1 MEHAVEL
8 RGITKIF
15 PGENLRANNNVSLY
29 LDKGEIL
36 CLAGEN
42 GAGKTTLMKILYG
55 LLPPTE
61 GEILV
66 GGRKAEIR
74 SPLDANRLGIGMV
87 HQHFMLFPDFTVAEN
102 VVMGIEPVK
111 GFFAYDFARAKKLA
125 AEIITAHH
133 FSIDPGL
140 PVKSLTVGQMQQV
153 EIVKMLYRRAD
164 VLILDEPTAVL
175 TEQETAAIFKTF
187 RALAESGRSLVLIT
201 HKLNEI
207 KQISNRVA
215 VMRRGELAAV
225 RNTGDI
231 DEYEISR
238 LMVGRGVDLKI
249 DRGPRRSAGKKPV
262 LSFRGVTVK
271 RHGQERP
278 LLQNVSFTVNAGE
291 ILGFA
296 GVAGNGL
303 GALEAILGGFL
314 PLSSGKVLHN
324 GRDITGFDSVKLRR
338 EGLAYVPGDRL
349 GVGSVSGASV
359 AENIIVNQRK
369 KLSRT
374 GLLDKR
380 AMEKFAGE
388 LLATYNITGGI
399 RRRMGS
405 LSGGNIQKVI
415 LAREIVQYR
424 DYIVFSEPTWGLDI
438 ASSRYMYG
446 QMAMLRE
453 SGAAVILISSNLD
466 EILAN
471 ADRILV
477 MYRGTVAAEVFP
489 ESPAPAGEGAAESG
503 VNAVDV
509 SDVSDVKEEIGAFM
523 LGLKTRNPGVTGR
536 IPGRETG
543 SRA

>member
-15 PGENLRANNNVSLY
+15 PDENFRANDNVSLH
-29 LDKGEIL
+29 LDRGEIL

-42 GAGKTTLMKILYG
+42 GAGKTTLMRILYG
-55 LLPPTE
+55 LLPPTG

-66 GGRKAEIR
+66 GGRKVEIR

-111 GFFAYDFARAKKLA
+111 GFFVYDFARAKKLVG
-125 AEIITAHH
+125 EVIRAHH
-133 FSIDPGL
+133 FSIDPEA

-153 EIVKMLYRRAD
+153 EIVKMLYRRAKI
-164 VLILDEPTAVL
+164 LILDEPTAVL

-187 RALAESGRSLVLIT
+187 RALAESGQSLVLIT

-207 KQISNRVA
+207 KQISHRVA
-215 VMRRGELAAV
+215 IMRKGELAAV
-225 RNTGDI
+225 CNTSDI

-238 LMVGRGVDLKI
+238 LMVGRGVDLKV
-249 DRGPRRSAGKKPV
+249 DRESRPFPEKKPV
-262 LSFRGVTVK
+262 LSFRDVTVK
-271 RHGQERP
+271 RRGQERP
-278 LLQNVSFTVNAGE
+278 LLNGVSFTANAGE

-314 PLSSGKVLHN
+314 PLTSGRIFHN
-324 GRDITGFDSVKLRR
+324 DRDITAFDSVKLRR
-338 EGLAYVPGDRL
+338 DGLAYVPGDRL
-349 GVGSVSGASV
+349 GVGSVAGATV
-359 AENIIVNQRK
+359 AENIIINQRK
-369 KLSRT
+369 KLSRR
-374 GLLDKR
+374 GFLDR
-380 AMEKFAGE
+380 GAMEKFTGK
-388 LLATYNITGGI
+388 LLSQYNVSGGI
-399 RRRMGS
+399 RQRMGA

-415 LAREIVQYR
+415 LAREIVQHR

-438 ASSRYMYG
+438 ASSRYMYD
-446 QMAMLRE
+446 QMALLKE

-477 MYRGTVAAEVFP
+477 MFQGTIAAEILR
-489 ESPAPAGEGAAESG
+489 ESFGSAGGGA
-503 VNAVDV
+503 DI
-509 SDVSDVKEEIGAFM
+509 KEEIGAFM
-523 LGLKTRNPGVTGR
+523 LGLKKQ
-536 IPGRETG
+536 IRELRCG
-543 SRA
+543 EGENRE

>member
-8 RGITKIF
+8 RGITKVF
-15 PGENLRANNNVSLY
+15 PGAQQRANNNVSLY

-55 LLPPTE
+55 LIPPTE

-66 GGRKAEIR
+66 GGRRAEIR

-111 GFFAYDFARAKKLA
+111 GFVCYDFARAKKLA
-125 AEIITAHH
+125 AEVIGEHH
-133 FSIDPGL
+133 FSIDPDA

-153 EIVKMLYRRAD
+153 EIVKMLYRRAE

-187 RALAESGRSLVLIT
+187 RALADSGRSLVLIT
-201 HKLNEI
+201 HKLKEI
-207 KQISNRVA
+207 TQISHRVA
-215 VMRRGELAAV
+215 VMRKGEMAAV
-225 RNTGDI
+225 RNTKDI

-238 LMVGRGVDLKI
+238 LMVGRGVDLGV
-249 DRGPRRSAGKKPV
+249 DRGARRPPENNAV
-262 LSFRGVTVK
+262 LSFQGVTVK
-271 RHGQERP
+271 RHDQERP
-278 LLQNVSFTVNAGE
+278 LLQDVSFTVHAGE

-303 GALEAILGGFL
+303 GVLEAILGGLL
-314 PLSSGKVLHN
+314 PLSSGRILHH
-324 GRDITGFDSVKLRR
+324 GRDITGFNSVKLRR

-349 GVGSVSGASV
+349 NVGSAADATVIENIIINRRRKLSRAGFLDRKAVGEFTGKLLKEYSVSGG
-359 AENIIVNQRK
+359 
-369 KLSRT
+369 SRQ
-374 GLLDKR
+374 
-380 AMEKFAGE
+380 
-388 LLATYNITGGI
+388 
-399 RRRMGS
+399 RMGS

-415 LAREIVQYR
+415 LAREIVQYQ

-438 ASSRYMYG
+438 ASSRYMYD
-446 QMAMLRE
+446 QMALLRE
-453 SGAAVILISSNLD
+453 TGAAVILISSNLD

-477 MYRGTVAAEVFP
+477 MYRGTIAAEILR
-489 ESPAPAGEGAAESG
+489 ESFVSAGIGEEDTGAA
-503 VNAVDV
+503 
-509 SDVSDVKEEIGAFM
+509 VKEELGSFM
-523 LGLKTRNPGVTGR
+523 LGLKTQNREPQGAGTGE
-536 IPGRETG
+536 IHE
-543 SRA
+543 

>member
-15 PGENLRANNNVSLY
+15 PGSQQRANDKVSLY

-61 GEILV
+61 GEILA
-66 GGRKAEIR
+66 GGRRVEIR

-111 GFFAYDFARAKKLA
+111 GFVRYDFAGAKKLA
-125 AEIITAHH
+125 AEVIDSHH
-133 FSIDPGL
+133 FSIEPDA

-153 EIVKMLYRRAD
+153 EIVKMLYRRAE

-187 RALAESGRSLVLIT
+187 RALADSGRSLVLIT
-201 HKLNEI
+201 HKLKEI
-207 KQISNRVA
+207 TQISHRVA
-215 VMRRGELAAV
+215 VMRRGKMEAV
-225 RNTGDI
+225 CNTRDI

-238 LMVGRGVDLKI
+238 LMVGREVDLKV
-249 DRGPRRSAGKKPV
+249 DRGRRPPPKDEPV
-262 LSFRGVTVK
+262 LAFRGVTVK
-271 RHGQERP
+271 RRGQELP
-278 LLQNVSFTVNAGE
+278 LLRDVNFTVRAGE

-303 GALEAILGGFL
+303 GVLEAILGGFL
-314 PLSSGKVLHN
+314 PLSSGRIFHH
-324 GRDITGFDSVKLRR
+324 GRDITGFNSVKLRR

-349 GVGSVSGASV
+349 SVGSSSDATV
-359 AENIIVNQRK
+359 AENIIINRRK
-369 KLSRT
+369 RLSRG
-374 GLLDKR
+374 GLLDQR
-380 AMEKFAGE
+380 AVGQFTEK
-388 LLATYNITGGI
+388 LLAEYSVSGGS
-399 RRRMGS
+399 RQRMGS

-415 LAREIVQYR
+415 LAREIVQYQ

-438 ASSRYMYG
+438 ASSRYMYD
-446 QMAMLRE
+446 QMALLRE
-453 SGAAVILISSNLD
+453 AGAAVILISSNLD

-477 MYRGTVAAEVFP
+477 MYRGAVAAEILRQP
-489 ESPAPAGEGAAESG
+489 LASAGTGEEDAGAVVA
-503 VNAVDV
+503 
-509 SDVSDVKEEIGAFM
+509 VKEEIGAYM
-523 LGLKTRNPGVTGR
+523 LGLKTQSRDPQGAGTGGVN
-536 IPGRETG
+536 
-543 SRA
+543 A

>member
-15 PGENLRANNNVSLY
+15 PGENFKANNNVSLH

-55 LLPPTE
+55 LLSPTA
-61 GEILV
+61 GEVLV
-66 GGRKAEIR
+66 GGRKQDIR

-111 GFFAYDFARAKKLA
+111 GSFIYDFGRAKELT
-125 AEIITAHH
+125 AEVIKAHH
-133 FSIDPGL
+133 FSIDPGV
-140 PVKSLTVGQMQQV
+140 PVKNLTVGQMQQV
-153 EIVKMLYRRAD
+153 EIVKMLYRRAEI
-164 VLILDEPTAVL
+164 LILDEPTAVL

-207 KQISNRVA
+207 KQISHRVA

-225 RNTGDI
+225 CNTSGI

-238 LMVGRGVDLKI
+238 LMVGRGVNLRV
-249 DRGPRRSAGKKPV
+249 DRNFRQAPAKDPV
-262 LSFRGVTVK
+262 LSFREVTVK
-271 RHGQERP
+271 RRGQERP
-278 LLQNVSFTVNAGE
+278 LLHKVSFTVNAGE

-314 PLSSGKVLHN
+314 SPSSGQILHK

-338 EGLAYVPGDRL
+338 EGLAYVPADRL
-349 GVGSVSGASV
+349 GLASVSGASV
-359 AENIIVNQRK
+359 VENIIINQRK
-369 KLSRT
+369 KFSR
-374 GLLDKR
+374 GGFLDKG
-380 AMEKFAGE
+380 AMEKFTGE
-388 LLATYNITGGI
+388 LLAKYNITGGT

-405 LSGGNIQKVI
+405 LSGGNIQKVV

-438 ASSRYMYG
+438 ASSRYMYD
-446 QMAMLRE
+446 QMALLRK

-477 MYRGTVAAEVFP
+477 MYQGSITAEIFP
-489 ESPAPAGEGAAESG
+489 ESFASPGIGGEAAKG
-503 VNAVDV
+503 DI
-509 SDVSDVKEEIGAFM
+509 KEEIGAFM
-523 LGLKTRNPGVTGR
+523 LGLKTRNREPQYTGPHSGKGGPEKPGT
-536 IPGRETG
+536 EQ
-543 SRA
+543 

>member
-1 MEHAVEL
+1 MGHAVEL

-15 PGENLRANNNVSLY
+15 PGDFKANNNVSLH
-29 LDKGEIL
+29 LDRGEIL

-55 LLPPTE
+55 LVPPTG

-66 GGRKAEIR
+66 EGQKAEIR

-111 GFFAYDFARAKKLA
+111 GFFAYDFAGAKKLA
-125 AEIITAHH
+125 GEAIRTHH
-133 FSIDPGL
+133 FSIDPEAL
-140 PVKSLTVGQMQQV
+140 VKDLTVGQMQQV
-153 EIVKMLYRRAD
+153 EIVKMLYRRAKI
-164 VLILDEPTAVL
+164 LILDEPTAVL
-175 TEQETAAIFKTF
+175 TEQETAALFKTF
-187 RALAESGRSLVLIT
+187 RALAESGQSLVLIT

-207 KQISNRVA
+207 KEISHRVA
-215 VMRRGELAAV
+215 IMRQGELAAV
-225 RNTGDI
+225 RNTSDI

-238 LMVGRGVDLKI
+238 LMVGRGVDLKA
-249 DRGPRRSAGKKPV
+249 DRVSRPPPEKKPV

-278 LLQNVSFTVNAGE
+278 LLNNISFTVNAAE

-314 PLSSGKVLHN
+314 PVSSGRILHQ

-338 EGLAYVPGDRL
+338 DGLAYVPGDRL
-349 GVGSVSGASV
+349 GVGSAAAALVT
-359 AENIIVNQRK
+359 ENIIINRRK
-369 KLSRT
+369 ELSRR
-374 GLLDKR
+374 GLLDKK
-380 AMEKFAGE
+380 AVEKFAGK
-388 LLATYNITGGI
+388 LLAEYKVSGGS
-399 RRRMGS
+399 RQRMGA

-438 ASSRYMYG
+438 ASSRYMYD
-446 QMAMLRE
+446 QMALLRD

-466 EILAN
+466 EILIN

-477 MYRGTVAAEVFP
+477 MYQGAIAAEIP
-489 ESPAPAGEGAAESG
+489 RESYDSAGRGAG
-503 VNAVDV
+503 KDI
-509 SDVSDVKEEIGAFM
+509 KEEIGAFM
-523 LGLKTRNPGVTGR
+523 LGLKTQA
-536 IPGRETG
+536 RELQHDG
-543 SRA
+543 GENRG

>member
-8 RGITKIF
+8 RGVTKIF
-15 PGENLRANNNVSLY
+15 PGEQQRANNNVSLY

-55 LLPPTE
+55 LIPPTQ

-66 GGRKAEIR
+66 GGRPADIR

-111 GFFAYDFARAKKLA
+111 GFICYDFAQAKKLA
-125 AEIITAHH
+125 AEVINRHH
-133 FSIDPGL
+133 FSIDPDA

-153 EIVKMLYRRAD
+153 EIVKMLYRRAEI
-164 VLILDEPTAVL
+164 LILDEPTAVL
-175 TEQETAAIFKTF
+175 TEQETAAIFDTF
-187 RALAESGRSLVLIT
+187 RTLADSGRSLVLIT
-201 HKLNEI
+201 HKLKEI
-207 KQISNRVA
+207 TQISHRVA
-215 VMRRGELAAV
+215 VMRRGEMV
-225 RNTGDI
+225 SVCNTRDI

-238 LMVGRGVDLKI
+238 LMVGRGVDLKVN
-249 DRGPRRSAGKKPV
+249 RGRRPPPKEDPV

-271 RHGQERP
+271 RQDQERP
-278 LLQNVSFTVNAGE
+278 LLQDVSFTVHAGE

-303 GALEAILGGFL
+303 GEMEEILGGSL
-314 PLSSGKVLHN
+314 PLSSGKILHHD
-324 GRDITGFDSVKLRR
+324 RDITGFNSVKLRR

-349 GVGSVSGASV
+349 NVGSASNAAV
-359 AENIIVNQRK
+359 AENIIINQRRR
-369 KLSRT
+369 LSR
-374 GLLDKR
+374 GGFLDRK
-380 AMEKFAGE
+380 AVEQFTEK
-388 LLATYNITGGI
+388 LLAEYSVSGGSRQRI
-399 RRRMGS
+399 GS

-415 LAREIVQYR
+415 LAREIVQYQ

-438 ASSRYMYG
+438 ASSRYMYD
-446 QMAMLRE
+446 QMALLRE
-453 SGAAVILISSNLD
+453 AGAAVILISSNLD

-477 MYRGTVAAEVFP
+477 MYRGTIAAEILRG
-489 ESPAPAGEGAAESG
+489 SLASAGTGEEDAGAA
-503 VNAVDV
+503 VA
-509 SDVSDVKEEIGAFM
+509 VKEEIGAFM
-523 LGLKTRNPGVTGR
+523 LGLKTQIREPQKAGTGGVNV
-536 IPGRETG
+536 
-543 SRA
+543 

>member
-8 RGITKIF
+8 RGVTKIF
-15 PGENLRANNNVSLY
+15 PGERQKANDNVSLY

-55 LLPPTE
+55 LLPPTR

-111 GFFAYDFARAKKLA
+111 GFVLYDFARAKKLA
-125 AEIITAHH
+125 AEVIRRHG
-133 FSIDPGL
+133 FSIDPDA

-153 EIVKMLYRRAD
+153 EIVKMLYRRAE

-187 RALAESGRSLVLIT
+187 RILADSGRSLVLIT
-201 HKLNEI
+201 HKLKEI
-207 KQISNRVA
+207 TQISHRVA
-215 VMRRGELAAV
+215 IMRKGEMAAV
-225 RNTGDI
+225 RNTRDI

-249 DRGPRRSAGKKPV
+249 DRGARRRPGNKAV
-262 LSFRGVTVK
+262 LSFRDVTVK
-271 RHGQERP
+271 RRDQARP
-278 LLQNVSFTVNAGE
+278 LLRNLSFTVYAGE

-303 GALEAILGGFL
+303 GELESILGGLL
-314 PLSSGKVLHN
+314 PISSGRIFHHD
-324 GRDITGFDSVKLRR
+324 RDITGFNSVKLRR

-349 GVGSVSGASV
+349 RVGSAAGAGVG
-359 AENIIVNQRK
+359 ENIIINQRK
-369 KLSRT
+369 KLSRAGFLDGKAVDAFT
-374 GLLDKR
+374 GK
-380 AMEKFAGE
+380 
-388 LLATYNITGGI
+388 LLAEYNIAGGI
-399 RRRMGS
+399 WQRMGS

-415 LAREIVQYR
+415 LAREIVQYQ
-424 DYIVFSEPTWGLDI
+424 DYIVFSEPTWGLDV
-438 ASSRYMYG
+438 ASSRYMYD
-446 QMAMLRE
+446 QMALLRDA
-453 SGAAVILISSNLD
+453 GAAVILISSNLD
-466 EILAN
+466 EILVN

-477 MYRGTVAAEVFP
+477 MYRGSVAAEILRDSFA
-489 ESPAPAGEGAAESG
+489 SAGTVGEDAGTA
-503 VNAVDV
+503 
-509 SDVSDVKEEIGAFM
+509 VKEEIGAFM
-523 LGLKTRNPGVTGR
+523 LGLKTRDRESRNAGTGEAQGNR
-536 IPGRETG
+536 
-543 SRA
+543 